1 MRRKRMKHHLA
12 AAAIAL
18 VATGSAAAAPRSI
31 ELPPDG
37 AQLKASPLPGY
48 AKAQA
53 HCVACHSA
61 EYMLYQPAS
70 APRPYWDAM
79 VKRMQAVFKAPIPQ
93 EDMPDIVDYLVKTY
107 GNEQPP
113 PSR

>member
-1 MRRKRMKHHLA
+1 MKNLLA
-12 AAAIAL
+12 AVAIAL
-18 VATGSAAAAPRSI
+18 LAGSSFAATKSI
-31 ELPPDG
+31 ELPADG
-37 AQLKASPLPGY
+37 AQLKPSTLPGY

-93 EDMPDIVDYLVKTY
+93 EDMPAIVDYLVKTY
-107 GNEQPP
+107 GNEQPAK
-113 PSR
+113 